1 MKKREDG
8 ERFAESWIAAWNGR
22 EVEHVLSMYAEDLS
36 FTSPTALAVTGSATV
51 NGKAALRAY
60 WQAALSHI
68 EHLHFTLD
76 RIIWD
81 DDASEL
87 GIIYTR
93 DVDGGLKQAVET
105 FRFDADGLVVATEV
119 FHGLVPD

>member
-1 MKKREDG
+1 MLALLGGGSCWFPLDLSATSVRAREQMKKREDG

-76 RIIWD
+76 RI
-81 DDASEL
+81 
-87 GIIYTR
+87 
-93 DVDGGLKQAVET
+93 
-105 FRFDADGLVVATEV
+105 
-119 FHGLVPD
+119 